1 MSQAN
6 GLRAGQIEMH
16 VIDLNFWVVSVFWN
30 ILFHVSEQ
38 GGYSSTVL
46 SRLHWLFCHHVI
58 NKVRYWIV
66 KKAATR
72 WEGSL
77 SSYTFDSPPPYI
89 GVPVAVLGNRGLT
102 WWSPEFSHAAAL
114 MIEMKTVQNG
124 CCQEC
129 DIWLVM
135 GCFQSSPPVH
145 MASLPAHSTH

>member
-1 MSQAN
+1 
-6 GLRAGQIEMH
+6 MH
-16 VIDLNFWVVSVFWN
+16 VVDLYFWVVSVNLCPNQDIEHNVLHFWARR
-30 ILFHVSEQ
+30 IHF
-38 GGYSSTVL
+38 YSTVETAL
-46 SRLHWLFCHHVI
+46 TI
-58 NKVRYWIV
+58 NKVRYWIS
-66 KKAATR
+66 ATR

-89 GVPVAVLGNRGLT
+89 GVPVAVLGSRGLT

-114 MIEMKTVQNG
+114 MIEMKTAQNG

-145 MASLPAHSTH
+145 MASLPTVHIRRERCNTQTSA